1 MYVVI
6 YERYIK
12 ERDNIVI
19 ISILQPF
26 KDFITRNLMI
36 QNRKML
42 SRNLTCFP
50 NENDPTYYYKS
61 KLSLIQPLV
70 ICLILLLKNSQ

>member
-1 MYVVI
+1 MYVLI

-36 QNRKML
+36 QN
-42 SRNLTCFP
+42 
-50 NENDPTYYYKS
+50 
-61 KLSLIQPLV
+61 
-70 ICLILLLKNSQ
+70 